1 MNALRPI
8 HLKIACMNLRH
19 KDMYVDERQ
28 SVPGLVDDS
37 SDTRVFFCTC
47 TQDSLGPDGAPVS
60 ARACK
65 NGRPCYTDS
74 ISPQK

>member
-8 HLKIACMNLRH
+8 HLQVACMNLRH

-28 SVPGLVDDS
+28 SMPGLVDDS
-37 SDTRVFFCTC
+37 SDTRVFFCTR

-60 ARACK
+60 ARSCK
-65 NGRPCYTDS
+65 GGRGCYCTS
-74 ISPQK
+74 ITPQT